1 MSTTV
6 TSKGQ
11 VTIPKPV
18 RDRLN
23 IKPGSQVDF
32 ELAEDG
38 RVVLV
43 KAGRKTT
50 PKSRFDRILGSATV
64 TWNAPTTNE
73 DGTPL
78 TDLAGF
84 RVLYGTDPNQLTQKL
99 EIPGAQQN
107 SVSVEELQPA
117 TYYFAVKA
125 YTASAKES
133 NASPVVWKTIQ

>member
-43 KAGRKTT
+43 KAGRKT
-50 PKSRFDRILGSATV
+50 PPMRSRFDRILGSATV
-64 TWNAPTTNE
+64 NMTTDE
-73 DGTPL
+73 IMALMRG
-78 TDLAGF
+78 
-84 RVLYGTDPNQLTQKL
+84 DPA
-99 EIPGAQQN
+99 E
-107 SVSVEELQPA
+107 V
-117 TYYFAVKA
+117 
-125 YTASAKES
+125 
-133 NASPVVWKTIQ
+133 